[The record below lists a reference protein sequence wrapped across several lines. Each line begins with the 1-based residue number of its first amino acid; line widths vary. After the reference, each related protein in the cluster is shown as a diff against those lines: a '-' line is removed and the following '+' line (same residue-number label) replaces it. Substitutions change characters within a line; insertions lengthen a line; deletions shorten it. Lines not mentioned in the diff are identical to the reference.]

1 MRPLLE
7 GCFIYKRIYNK
18 KQEDFNSLDGN
29 VNPENLGF
37 LQVFI
42 NLDKS
47 LRLISYAIEKFK
59 AKTDIYIDK
68 VERIEVSKQTKNVE
82 NIRKIYKNLEKQ
94 NLSPE
99 SYFTNLGS
107 SNSMLLNEKNRY
119 RYLNANYYMMII
131 VLRTGIKVELLFTCF
146 DNYKAWRKGL
156 ESLIMNRSRLAFL
169 KPKII

>member
-1 MRPLLE
+1 MLE
-7 GCFIYKRIYNK
+7 GSFIYKRLYNK

-29 VNPENLGF
+29 INPEYLGF

-47 LRLISYAIEKFK
+47 LRLISYTNEKFK
-59 AKTDIYIDK
+59 AKTEIFIDK
-68 VERIEVSKQTKNVE
+68 IERIEVSKQTKNVE

-94 NLSPE
+94 NLDPE

-107 SNSMLLNEKNRY
+107 SNSMLLNEKNRNK
-119 RYLNANYYMMII
+119 YLNANYYMLII

-146 DNYKAWRKGL
+146 EIYKSWRKGL